1 MARKDMARKCQEIE
15 YVSLKNDLLFHMV
28 FTRNGRALKGLLS
41 TLLNLPE
48 SDILSV
54 EILNPMQYSDVI
66 DSRLTVLDIK
76 VHLNGDTFVL
86 VEIQVRRFGH
96 WTNRT
101 LTYACR
107 QMADQVHGNFDYS
120 KLEPVIQV
128 SIMNHTLF
136 PEHPRFFARY
146 VPRDDEGYLYTDK
159 LQFYVMDLTQ
169 TDAATSEQ
177 EGQGL
182 VEWAQAFKADS
193 WDKVHRI
200 GNPGIKEAVKTMEL
214 IMSNPTERDLI
225 RARMDAEI
233 DHRTLMLEAEAR
245 GRAEGKVIGEARG
258 KAIGIADAHKQDAFR
273 MKEVGMSIDLISS
286 ITGLSLEEITEL

>member
-1 MARKDMARKCQEIE
+1 MARKDMARKDLAKKYQEIE

-28 FTRNGRALKGLLS
+28 FTTNGKALKGLLS
-41 TLLNLPE
+41 ALLNLPE

-54 EILNPMQYSDVI
+54 EVLNPMQYSDVI
-66 DSRLTVLDIK
+66 DSKLTVLDIK
-76 VHLNGDTFVL
+76 AHLNEDTYVL
-86 VEIQVRRFGH
+86 VEIQVRRFEH

-101 LTYACR
+101 LTYGCR
-107 QMADQVHGNFDYS
+107 QVADQVHGNYEYS

-128 SIMNHTLF
+128 SIMDYTLF

-146 VPRDDEGYLYTDK
+146 VPRDDEGYRYTDK

-182 VEWAQAFKADS
+182 VEWARAFKADS
-193 WDKVHRI
+193 WDKVHELD
-200 GNPGIKEAVKTMEL
+200 NPGIKEAVKTMEL

-233 DHRTLMLEAEAR
+233 DHRTLMLEAE
-245 GRAEGKVIGEARG
+245 ERG
-258 KAIGIADAHKQDAFR
+258 KADAHKQDAFR
-273 MKEVGMSIDLISS
+273 MKEIGMSLDLISS
-286 ITGLSLEEITEL
+286 ITGLSLEDISELQEHE

>member
-1 MARKDMARKCQEIE
+1 
-15 YVSLKNDLLFHMV
+15 MV

-48 SDILSV
+48 SYILSV
-54 EILNPMQYSDVI
+54 EVLNPMQYSDVI

-76 VHLNGDTFVL
+76 VHLNGDTFVF
-86 VEIQVRRFGH
+86 VEIQVRRFEH
-96 WTNRT
+96 WANRT
-101 LTYACR
+101 FTYACR

-120 KLEPVIQV
+120 KLKPVIQV
-128 SIMNHTLF
+128 FIMDHTLF

-146 VPRDDEGYLYTDK
+146 IPRDDEGYLYTDK

-182 VEWAQAFKADS
+182 VEWAQASKADS
-193 WDKVHRI
+193 WDKEHRL

-214 IMSNPTERDLI
+214 IISNPAERDLI
-225 RARMDAEI
+225 HFIFRI
-233 DHRTLMLEAEAR
+233 DP
-245 GRAEGKVIGEARG
+245 
-258 KAIGIADAHKQDAFR
+258 
-273 MKEVGMSIDLISS
+273 S
-286 ITGLSLEEITEL
+286 